1 MKKQLL
7 GILVATIIVMGGL
20 FVIKLSLG
28 TRPFQNISV
37 SEILKASVKLLPPD
51 VEIELEQDE
60 IEELVG
66 ILHAVII
73 YQEDNSYNDYE
84 GQAVVYTITNEDGSQ
99 VTINA
104 YNPFLVIDGKGYRT
118 KYEPCEQLNS
128 LGNQIRRS
136 RG

>member
-1 MKKQLL
+1 M
-7 GILVATIIVMGGL
+7 
-20 FVIKLSLG
+20 IKLYLG

-37 SEILKASVKLLPPD
+37 SEISKASVKLLPPD

>member
-37 SEILKASVKLLPPD
+37 SEISKASVKLLPPD

-84 GQAVVYTITNEDGSQ
+84 
-99 VTINA
+99 
-104 YNPFLVIDGKGYRT
+104 
-118 KYEPCEQLNS
+118 EQRL
-128 LGNQIRRS
+128 I
-136 RG
+136 